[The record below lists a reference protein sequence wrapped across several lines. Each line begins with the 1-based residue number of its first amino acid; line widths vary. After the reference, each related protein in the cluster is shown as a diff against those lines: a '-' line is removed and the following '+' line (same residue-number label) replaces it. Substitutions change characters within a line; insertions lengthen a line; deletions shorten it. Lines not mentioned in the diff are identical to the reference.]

1 MNTGKYK
8 VYDDML
14 ASRIMGALL
23 MVGAVVGSIIIYN
36 MNKSESTLIGLLSGL
51 GMFCLF
57 GSLGL
62 LFLLV
67 NNYSLIVDGDHLIIK
82 GIFRIRQKIVI
93 KDIVRVEITQFSIV
107 SKGHMSASQ
116 WICLYTKIPHKNLLN
131 SLLLVNFKIECN
143 LLQIQQIEI

>member
-116 WICLYTKIPHKNLLN
+116 
-131 SLLLVNFKIECN
+131 
-143 LLQIQQIEI
+143 